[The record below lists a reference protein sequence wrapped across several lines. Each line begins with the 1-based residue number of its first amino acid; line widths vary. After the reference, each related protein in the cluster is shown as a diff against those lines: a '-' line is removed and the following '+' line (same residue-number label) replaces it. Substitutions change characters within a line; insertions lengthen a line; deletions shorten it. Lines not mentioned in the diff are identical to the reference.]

1 MMNNAISP
9 PNSIRNAAL
18 PGVPDDG
25 VVHADQLAKDPLVIR
40 IAKVVPDGEGTAVW
54 WMGDDRITF
63 QVLSQDTDGAYAF
76 WVDEPEP
83 QEGPPKHVHSREEEG
98 FYVLS
103 GEATFQAGHVRA
115 AIGPGSFIA
124 LPVGVPHKWVNTS
137 KQRAKLI
144 TFTAPGGN
152 EGFFL
157 ALGEPGEGPAKPKKT
172 MAVTEIN
179 KHTPR
184 FGATYMETTDNPM
197 DGALIIGAGRS
208 PTIMM
213 PGEGDARYSA
223 NCVYTIK
230 ASGAVTANT
239 YTLMEI
245 ELRKGGVM
253 PSHRHAAFEEG
264 IYVLEGILA
273 AELEGS
279 RVTIEAGG
287 FLNVPWGTKHEFK
300 NLDSSN
306 LRILSLSVPG
316 GIEDYY
322 RAACHVTAHESGDAA
337 TDVERMIEIGKR
349 FGVF

>member
-1 MMNNAISP
+1 MTKVTSQQS
-9 PNSIRNAAL
+9 SIRSAAL
-18 PGVPDDG
+18 AGLPYDG

-40 IAKVVPDGEGTAVW
+40 TAKVVPNGEGTAVW

-63 QVLSQDTDGAYAF
+63 QVLSHDTDGAYAF

-124 LPVGVPHKWVNTS
+124 LPVGVPHKWVNTA
-137 KQRAKLI
+137 KERAKLI

-157 ALGEPGEGPAKPKKT
+157 ALGEPGDGPAKAKKT
-172 MAVTEIN
+172 MAVTDIN
-179 KHTPR
+179 LHTPR
-184 FGATYMETTDNPM
+184 FGVTYMETTDNPM
-197 DGALIIGAGRS
+197 DGALVIGAGRS
-208 PTIMM
+208 PTLMM
-213 PGEGDARYSA
+213 PGEGDVRFSA
-223 NCVYTIK
+223 DCVYTIK
-230 ASGAVTANT
+230 ASGPITADT
-239 YTLMEI
+239 YTLTEI

-253 PSHRHAAFEEG
+253 PSHRHAGFEEG
-264 IYVLEGILA
+264 IYVLEGTLA
-273 AELEGS
+273 AEVDGS
-279 RVTIEAGG
+279 SMMIEAGG
-287 FLNVPWGTKHEFK
+287 FLNVPWGTRHEFK
-300 NLDSSN
+300 NPGSSN
-306 LRILSLSVPG
+306 VRILSLSVPG

-322 RAACHVTAHESGDAA
+322 RAACRVTSRESVDVPA
-337 TDVERMIEIGKR
+337 DVERMIEIGKR